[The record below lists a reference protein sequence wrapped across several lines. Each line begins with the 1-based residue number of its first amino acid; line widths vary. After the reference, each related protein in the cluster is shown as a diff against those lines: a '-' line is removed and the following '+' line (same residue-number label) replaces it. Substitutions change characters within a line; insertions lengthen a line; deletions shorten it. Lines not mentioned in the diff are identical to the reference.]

1 MSHLID
7 TLLKTSQTAPQPM
20 GFRTVRQ
27 AESVPK
33 ILLIAGLDPE
43 AKDISAD
50 YLAGA
55 TAVLI
60 RQGKSQTTAKTID
73 EMTANLPDIP
83 WGAWLEDDDED
94 TATGLIDAGCDF
106 LIIPSAGL
114 VSAAPENDDVG
125 TILQVES
132 SLKDTLLRTLN
143 NLPVDAVFTSDIFQS
158 GEPITW
164 DHIISI
170 KRMTSLLSKPLL
182 VPISIKT
189 TESELKAL
197 CEAGVEGAV
206 ADIEAGKT
214 DGIKALRELI
224 DKLPLPSTR
233 KHGKTEAILP
243 RIGGGAREETPDKED
258 DEEYE

>member
-1 MSHLID
+1 MSRLID

-20 GFRTVRQ
+20 GFRTARQ

-33 ILLIAGLDPE
+33 ILLVAGLDPE
-43 AKDISAD
+43 AKEVSAD

-55 TAVLI
+55 TAALI
-60 RQGKSQTTAKTID
+60 RQGKSQTTAEAIGT
-73 EMTANLPDIP
+73 MTANLPGIP
-83 WGAWLEDDDED
+83 WGVCLEGSDEKV
-94 TATGLIDAGCDF
+94 ATELIDAGCDF

-114 VSAAPENDDVG
+114 VSAVPDNDDVG
-125 TILQVES
+125 KILQVES

-143 NLPVDAVFTSDIFQS
+143 NLPVDAVFTSDIYQS
-158 GEPITW
+158 GEPVNW

-170 KRMTSLLSKPLL
+170 KRMTSLLNKPLL

-197 CEAGVEGAV
+197 REAGVEGAV
-206 ADIEAGKT
+206 ADIEPGKP
-214 DGIKALRELI
+214 DGIKQLRELI
-224 DKLPLPSTR
+224 DKLPPPSTR

-243 RIGGGAREETPDKED
+243 RIGGGAGEETPEKED